1 MSLTV
6 SSSSCFSRDVFFFF
20 ALQLTDRVL
29 APNLAFSEGTMVLWQ
44 EKKRKERKRE
54 REIRGGKL
62 MGSVEV
68 REEERRGGE
77 G

>member
-44 EKKRKERKRE
+44 EKKERKRE

>member
-1 MSLTV
+1 M
-6 SSSSCFSRDVFFFF
+6 FWGFF

-68 REEERRGGE
+68 REEERRGEE